1 MLPAH
6 HKLTSPAEFHRTI
19 KKGSKA
25 GSRTVVVH
33 VFDRTATCPDAPVA
47 TTGPRFGLVV
57 SKAVGNAV
65 VRHRTSRRLR
75 HVCMSL
81 MDSPDVLPRGAD
93 VVVRALPRSGS
104 ATSEELRADIV
115 KALRKAA
122 RRKRND

>member
-33 VFDRTATCPDAPVA
+33 VLDHTATCPDAPVA

-65 VRHRTSRRLR
+65 ARHRTSRRLR
-75 HVCMSL
+75 HVCRSL
-81 MDSPDVLPRGAD
+81 FPDLPPTAD
-93 VVVRALPRSGS
+93 LVIRALPAS
-104 ATSEELRADIV
+104 ATASSEQLEKDIR
-115 KALRKAA
+115 KALRKCGM
-122 RRKRND
+122 

>member
-6 HKLTSPAEFHRTI
+6 HKLSSPAEFSRTI
-19 KKGSKA
+19 KKGRKA
-25 GSRTVVVH
+25 GSRTAVVH
-33 VFDRTATCPDAPVA
+33 VRQREDIA

-81 MDSPDVLPRGAD
+81 MGSLPANAD
-93 VVVRALPRSGS
+93 IVIRALPRSGR
-104 ATSEELRADIV
+104 ATSAQLEADIA
-115 KALRKAA
+115 KALHKAWRK
-122 RRKRND
+122 

>member
-33 VFDRTATCPDAPVA
+33 VLDRTATCPDAPVA

-75 HVCMSL
+75 HVCMTFI
-81 MDSPDVLPRGAD
+81 PKLPASVD
-93 VVVRALPRSGS
+93 VVIRALPAS
-104 ATSEELRADIV
+104 ATASSEQLEKDLA
-115 KALRKAA
+115 KALRKQW
-122 RRKRND
+122 DI